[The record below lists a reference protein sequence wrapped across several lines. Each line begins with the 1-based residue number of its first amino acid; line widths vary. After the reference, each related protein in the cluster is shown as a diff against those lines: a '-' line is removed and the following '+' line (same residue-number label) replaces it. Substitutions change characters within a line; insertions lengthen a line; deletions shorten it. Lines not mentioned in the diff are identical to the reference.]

1 VNYELLEKIIEF
13 NIKDKGKNSNLGGIS
28 TIPKEEDMEVF
39 AKYLAGIDN
48 TDHRDRTEEI
58 LGWVANKFPNLEP
71 LIKWN
76 TPMFSDHGTYI
87 IGFSTAKHHLSVA
100 PEEVGIAHFAD
111 DIAQAGYSATKG
123 LFRIPWN
130 EPVNYE
136 LLEKMIEYNI
146 QDKTEYTNFWRK

>member
-1 VNYELLEKIIEF
+1 
-13 NIKDKGKNSNLGGIS
+13 
-28 TIPKEEDMEVF
+28 MEVF
-39 AKYLAGIDN
+39 QEYLARMDN
-48 TDHRDRTEEI
+48 PDHRERTEEI
-58 LGWVANKFPNLEP
+58 LAWVANKFPNLDP

-76 TPMFSDHGTYI
+76 TPMFADHGTYI
-87 IGFSTAKHHLSVA
+87 IGLSTAKQHLSVS

-136 LLEKMIEYNI
+136 LLEKMIAFNI
-146 QDKTEYTNFWRK
+146 LDKAQYSTFGENK